1 MLNIRDRRIIIFG
14 WVLSVAGA
22 LACPP
27 ISANEPCLLVTRT
40 MGFRPFAYSTATSD
54 HSLKRWG
61 NGDFEYAGFGEEDTG
76 YRRTCSLSVAHDMW
90 KERTQAMN
98 LSEMTEPALPEPK
111 IADLPKM
118 DILIQ
123 QEAAIWRRRL
133 QPNHQVALKL
143 HQSIQEVVMGAV
155 EIPKSEFKTVGKI
168 LDGGFPP
175 ISQPRILKDAESAK
189 AFIKQEALSHVDWES
204 QQVLLFSP
212 WGGSGQDSLIVYA
225 EDNDAN
231 ETVLTFQYK
240 AGRTRDLRVH
250 ARAWVIDKDQLWR
263 FHSEG

>member
-1 MLNIRDRRIIIFG
+1 MFKKRNRRIIILG

-27 ISANEPCLLVTRT
+27 VSANEPCLLVTRT
-40 MGFRPFAYSTATSD
+40 MGFPPSAYFTATSD
-54 HSLKRWG
+54 YSFKLWG
-61 NGDFEYAGFGEEDTG
+61 NGDFEYAGFGGNETG
-76 YRRTCSLSVAHDMW
+76 CGRTCSLSLVHDMW

-98 LSEMTEPALPEPK
+98 LSKMTEPAPHEPK
-111 IADLPKM
+111 IANLPEM

-123 QEAAIWRRRL
+123 QEASIWRRTL

-155 EIPKSEFKTVGKI
+155 EIPKSEFQTFGKI

-175 ISQPRILKDAESAK
+175 ISQPQILKDAESAK
-189 AFIKQEALSHVDWES
+189 AFIKQGALSHVDWDS
-204 QQVLLFSP
+204 QQVLFFSP
-212 WGGSGQDSLIVYA
+212 WGGSGQDLLNVYA
-225 EDNDAN
+225 EDNETN